1 MEGRPPEESEP
12 VERARWSDVGACE
25 RLMER
30 YHEVAF
36 GTAYLVSDSASEA
49 EDAAEASV
57 DACYGPRSS
66 IPWQLRLVSTVPVR
80 SIRRL
85 GCTGMYEVVHES
97 THVRVEQMG
106 PCQVI

>member
-57 DACYGPRSS
+57 DAC
-66 IPWQLRLVSTVPVR
+66 
-80 SIRRL
+80 
-85 GCTGMYEVVHES
+85 
-97 THVRVEQMG
+97 
-106 PCQVI
+106 